1 MKPNNP
7 RRSPGLGL
15 SLHNRRTL
23 LLIGADDRGAFG
35 VEVEDKAAQLISWPV
50 FKGGVW
56 PAHLLPSLPPF
67 VASSLEPWPSSSP
80 AIWSPFIGRHH
91 MCGAHH
97 GWGSVTYSLPSIN
110 VNPRE
115 WIKVNIYRGVKS

>member
-56 PAHLLPSLPPF
+56 PAHLLPPSPPLWPPALSRGPPPALPFGAPSLVGIICVGP
-67 VASSLEPWPSSSP
+67 
-80 AIWSPFIGRHH
+80 
-91 MCGAHH
+91 
-97 GWGSVTYSLPSIN
+97 TTD
-110 VNPRE
+110 
-115 WIKVNIYRGVKS
+115 GVQSHTVYPL